1 CCRAAVMAV
10 GRWGGFRVPPD
21 PELCDRVMD
30 EGLAIAADQ
39 PTRTQLLALR
49 ALCGSRWAW
58 TGRPDPVPAAGRR
71 RAAESARRLA
81 HDLGAPPLQGLALLG
96 LAVAHFIDGAH
107 DQAVAAILAEV
118 ALLDPGA

>member
-30 EGLAIAADQ
+30 EGLAIVGDQ
-39 PTRTQLLALR
+39 STRTQLLALR

-71 RAAESARRLA
+71 RAADSARRLA
-81 HDLGAPPLQGLALLG
+81 HDLGAPPLQGLALLR
-96 LAVAHFIDGAH
+96 LPRAPRLD
-107 DQAVAAILAEV
+107 AARRRARR
-118 ALLDPGA
+118 